1 MTVLMQAP
9 GVPIPPAVQRLDDIA
24 KACNKKIQD
33 EEDKRAAQKKKK
45 ATCQALG
52 VDKHKCCED
61 QIAEDN
67 KKADDAGQPRQ
78 FEGEKCYNRP
88 KFDRAGKVKSPVD
101 TTEQGLDRGAVIS
114 GAIAGAIKKHGSKAT
129 RKQISRA
136 IGKALGGK
144 IFPDAAVL
152 GPGGSKTLVDFKFE
166 CPASHRSKKQSTKKN
181 YRPPTQSP
189 NQAASHTAL
198 GRATG
203 GGETITIRW

>member
-9 GVPIPPAVQRLDDIA
+9 GVPIPPAVQKLDDIA

-33 EEDKRAAQKKKK
+33 EEDKRVAQKKKK

-52 VDKHKCCED
+52 VAKHKCCEEEIQKQND
-61 QIAEDN
+61 ED
-67 KKADDAGQPRQ
+67 KKNGKTSEI
-78 FEGEKCYNRP
+78 EGEKCYNRP
-88 KFDRAGKVKSPVD
+88 QFGKDGKVKTPVD
-101 TTEQGLDRGAVIS
+101 TSTLPLDRGKV
-114 GAIAGAIKKHGSKAT
+114 IAGAVQQAFTDHGPNPT
-129 RKQISRA
+129 RKQISKA
-136 IGKALGGK
+136 IGKALAGK
-144 IFPDAAVL
+144 IFPDAAVV
-152 GPGGSKTLVDFKFE
+152 GPGDARTLVDFKFE
-166 CPASHRSKKQSTKKN
+166 CPASHRSKRKSAVKN